1 MLELSRKGDRDEQ
14 ANVYSALI
22 RYQTLVH
29 PTLSSHIYPPFS
41 GSSQASQVSAWV
53 ASFWKT
59 KHLPNNRR
67 SKQWIWKEW
76 LFQAQGSRH
85 RRGSSQQRVIVWK
98 LKVKTTVWKGIIISI
113 IKGLNKRH
121 FKNLLS
127 SSIEYILSTPKILGI
142 LTQERTVASLK
153 KFIIKFKQGKQTL
166 TMWS

>member
-1 MLELSRKGDRDEQ
+1 MLELHLSGRPSTCQTTGEVNSGYERNGYSRLRVTGTDMEAVK
-14 ANVYSALI
+14 
-22 RYQTLVH
+22 
-29 PTLSSHIYPPFS
+29 
-41 GSSQASQVSAWV
+41 
-53 ASFWKT
+53 
-59 KHLPNNRR
+59 
-67 SKQWIWKEW
+67 
-76 LFQAQGSRH
+76 
-85 RRGSSQQRVIVWK
+85 RVIVWK
-98 LKVKTTVWKGIIISI
+98 LKVKTTVWKGIIICI

>member
-1 MLELSRKGDRDEQ
+1 MEAVK
-14 ANVYSALI
+14 
-22 RYQTLVH
+22 
-29 PTLSSHIYPPFS
+29 
-41 GSSQASQVSAWV
+41 
-53 ASFWKT
+53 
-59 KHLPNNRR
+59 
-67 SKQWIWKEW
+67 
-76 LFQAQGSRH
+76 
-85 RRGSSQQRVIVWK
+85 RVIVWK